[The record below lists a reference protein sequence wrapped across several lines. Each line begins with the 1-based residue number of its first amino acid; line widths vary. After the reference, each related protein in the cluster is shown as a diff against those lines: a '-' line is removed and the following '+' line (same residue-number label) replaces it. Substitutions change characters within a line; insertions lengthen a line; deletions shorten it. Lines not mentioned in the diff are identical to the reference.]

1 MRMHDADYAVTRC
14 LPVRPSHAG
23 IVEMAEHI
31 INFFRHRVAIPCT
44 LDFTHQT
51 FRRGPLTE
59 ASDARSIKNCDFRL
73 SRFISEIIRDR
84 TI

>member
-31 INFFRHRVAIPCT
+31 INFFRHRVVIPCT
-44 LDFTHQT
+44 LDFTHHT
-51 FRRGPLTE
+51 FRRGPLT
-59 ASDARSIKNCDFRL
+59 
-73 SRFISEIIRDR
+73 
-84 TI
+84 